1 MQKHKCHVK
10 VSEVEKKSVVEGVV
24 LTVFF
29 QQCCFS
35 NIRSVVLFC
44 QGRPVH
50 KTTAT

>member
-24 LTVFF
+24 STVFF
-29 QQCCFS
+29 QQCCFR